1 MMMIGFSINLTYPSK
16 NKLEVNYLANSSKEI
31 RNKRHFSPY
40 RVATIKSIN
49 KLYGNQK
56 KQMDKNK
63 LTINKKDNNLIEIE
77 IIIDI

>member
-31 RNKRHFSPY
+31 RNKGHFSPY